1 MHGAISEGPKS
12 LATLMDESR
21 AMLDLQGFFGH
32 SGGMAK
38 LSIRDLDVNGKEVLI
53 RVDFNV
59 PLQDG
64 AITDDTRI
72 QAAVPTIRHLLEGGA
87 KLVLCSHLGRPKG
100 GPEPKYSLAP
110 AAARLGEILGQEVTL
125 APDSIGEEVAAL
137 RAALQ
142 PGQALLLEN
151 TRFYPA
157 EEANDAEYA
166 KALAGTAEIY
176 VNDAFGTAHRAHAS
190 TEGVTHFVSKS
201 ALGFLMEREL
211 EYLDGKLQNP
221 ARPFLVIMGG
231 AKVSDKIQVI
241 SRLMEKADAFLIGG
255 AMANTFRKAQGY
267 ETGDSR
273 VEADKL
279 DLALEILAAAKAK
292 GVEFLLPAD
301 TRITQEFKEG
311 AETKCTAPYEQGGGV
326 EAGWQGIDIGDL
338 AIKEFVAE
346 VAKAGTIIWNGPM
359 GVFEIEAFGF
369 GTKAVAEAMAA
380 SDAVTIV
387 GGGDSVTAV
396 NKYGL
401 DDKMTFISTGGGASL
416 ELLEGKVLPGVAAL
430 TDA

>member
-1 MHGAISEGPKS
+1 
-12 LATLMDESR
+12 
-21 AMLDLQGFFGH
+21 
-32 SGGMAK
+32 MAK
-38 LSIRDLDVNGKEVLI
+38 LSIRDLDVNGKEVLM

-59 PLQDG
+59 PLEG
-64 AITDDTRI
+64 GVITDDTRI
-72 QAAVPTIRHLLEGGA
+72 QGAVPSIQHLLKGGA

-100 GPEPKYSLAP
+100 GPEPKFSLAP
-110 AAARLGEILGQEVTL
+110 AAARLGELIGQEVKL
-125 APDSIGEEVAAL
+125 APDCVGDEVAAL

-142 PGQALLLEN
+142 PGQVLLLEN

-157 EEANDAEYA
+157 EEANEAGFA
-166 KALAGTAEIY
+166 KDLAGTAEIY

-201 ALGFLMEREL
+201 AMGLLVEREL
-211 EYLDGKLQNP
+211 EYLEGKLENP
-221 ARPFLVIMGG
+221 ERPFLVVMGG
-231 AKVSDKIQVI
+231 SKVSDKIQVI
-241 SRLMEKADAFLIGG
+241 NRLMEKADAFLIGG

-267 ETGDSR
+267 HTGNSR

-279 DLALEILAAAKAK
+279 DLALSILATAKEK
-292 GVEFLLPAD
+292 GVGFLLPAD

-311 AETKCTAPYEQGGGV
+311 AETKCTAPYENGG
-326 EAGWQGIDIGDL
+326 ETPDGWEGIDIGDV
-338 AIKEFVAE
+338 AIGEFVAE
-346 VAKAGTIIWNGPM
+346 VAKAKTIIWNGPM
-359 GVFEIEAFGF
+359 GVFEIDSFGH

-380 SDAVTIV
+380 NDGVTIV

-401 DDKMTFISTGGGASL
+401 DEKMTFISTGGGASL

-430 TDA
+430 TEA

>member
-1 MHGAISEGPKS
+1 
-12 LATLMDESR
+12 
-21 AMLDLQGFFGH
+21 
-32 SGGMAK
+32 MAK
-38 LSIRDLDVNGKEVLI
+38 LSIRNLDVTGKEVLM

-59 PLQDG
+59 PLKDG
-64 AITDDTRI
+64 VITDDTRI
-72 QAAVPTIRHLLEGGA
+72 QGAVPSIKHLISGGA

-100 GPEPKYSLAP
+100 GADPQFTLAP
-110 AAARLGEILGQEVTL
+110 AAAKLGEILGQEVKL
-125 APDSIGEEVAAL
+125 APDCIGDEVAAL

-142 PGQALLLEN
+142 PGQVLLLEN

-157 EEANDAEYA
+157 EEANEADFA
-166 KALAGTAEIY
+166 KALAGSAEIY

-190 TEGVTHFVSKS
+190 TEGVTHFVTQS
-201 ALGFLMEREL
+201 AMGFLMEREL
-211 EYLDGKLQNP
+211 EYLDAKLEAP
-221 ARPFLVIMGG
+221 ERPFLVIMGG

-267 ETGDSR
+267 KTGNSR

-279 DLALEILAAAKAK
+279 DLALEILATAKAK
-292 GVEFLLPAD
+292 GVRFLLPAD
-301 TRITQEFKEG
+301 TRVTQEFKEG
-311 AETKCTAPYEQGGGV
+311 AETKCTAPYEQGG
-326 EAGWQGIDIGDL
+326 ETPDGWEGIDIGDV
-338 AIKEFVAE
+338 AIGEFVAE
-346 VAKAGTIIWNGPM
+346 IAKAKTIIWNGPM
-359 GVFEIEAFGF
+359 GVFEIDSFGK

-380 SDAVTIV
+380 SGAVTIV

-401 DDKMTFISTGGGASL
+401 DDNMTFISTGGGASL

-430 TDA
+430 TEA